1 MGFGRRPM
9 DPRDKR
15 PMTTRVNHRIRVPE
29 VRLIGADGHPAGVV
43 ATHEALRMAQEAG
56 LDLVEVNAKSD
67 PPVCKILDFG
77 KMKYEDKK
85 KAAEARRKQTV
96 IEIKEL
102 KLRPKT
108 DDHDLGVK
116 VNHARRFLEAGMK
129 VKFTVRFRGREITH
143 PERASMQLSEILK
156 AVDDLSIV
164 ELAPRLDGRTMIL
177 QVAPR
182 PQVMQ
187 KAAQVRAAQEKA
199 RADAQ
204 REGKVLPPE
213 PPALPMDDSHVSDE
227 DDEPGTP
234 EEHTTTTTSPS

>member
-1 MGFGRRPM
+1 MGFGRRSM

-15 PMTTRVNHRIRVPE
+15 PPQTRVNHRIRVPE
-29 VRLIGADGHPAGVV
+29 VRLIGADGQPVGVV
-43 ATHEALRMAQEAG
+43 ATHEALRMAQDAG

-108 DDHDLGVK
+108 DDHDLHVK
-116 VNHARRFLEAGMK
+116 INHARRFLEFGNK

-143 PERASMQLSEILK
+143 PERASMQLEQILR
-156 AVDDLSIV
+156 AVEDLSQV
-164 ELAPRLDGRTMIL
+164 ELNPRLDGRTMIL
-177 QVAPR
+177 QVAPK

-187 KAAQVRAAQEKA
+187 RAQAMKAAAEKA
-199 RADAQ
+199 REKAKA
-204 REGKVLPPE
+204 EGKAMPE
-213 PPALPMDDSHVSDE
+213 EPEMPDDDSGQDDDDDD
-227 DDEPGTP
+227 DDE
-234 EEHTTTTTSPS
+234 

>member
-15 PMTTRVNHRIRVPE
+15 PPTTRVNNRIRVPE
-29 VRLIGADGHPAGVV
+29 VRLIGFDGALLGVV
-43 ATHEALRMAQEAG
+43 PTHEALKMAQEAG
-56 LDLVEVNAKSD
+56 LVLVEVNAKSD

-108 DDHDLGVK
+108 DEHDLAVK
-116 VNHARRFLEAGMK
+116 VNHARRFLETGDK

-143 PERASMQLSEILK
+143 PERASMQLEQILK
-156 AVDDLSIV
+156 AVDDIAVV

-187 KAAQVRAAQEKA
+187 RAMQAKALQEKA
-199 RADAQ
+199 RAQAAK
-204 REGKVLPPE
+204 EGRVLPPE
-213 PPALPMDDSHVSDE
+213 PDMPQDDSHISDE
-227 DDEPGTP
+227 DDEHEDVAAGPN
-234 EEHTTTTTSPS
+234 

>member
-1 MGFGRRPM
+1 MGFGRRSM

-15 PMTTRVNHRIRVPE
+15 PPQTRVNHRIRVPE
-29 VRLIGADGHPAGVV
+29 VRLIGADGQPVGVV
-43 ATHEALRMAQEAG
+43 TTHEALKMAQEAG

-108 DDHDLGVK
+108 DDHDLVVK
-116 VNHARRFLEAGMK
+116 INHARRFLEFGNK

-143 PERASMQLSEILK
+143 PERASMQLDQILK
-156 AVDDLSIV
+156 AVEDLSQV
-164 ELAPRLDGRTMIL
+164 ELNPRLDGRTMIL
-177 QVAPR
+177 QVAPK

-187 KAAQVRAAQEKA
+187 RAQAMKAAAEKA
-199 RADAQ
+199 REKAKA
-204 REGKVLPPE
+204 EGKAMPDEPE
-213 PPALPMDDSHVSDE
+213 MPDDDSGE
-227 DDEPGTP
+227 DDDDDDDE
-234 EEHTTTTTSPS
+234 

>member
-1 MGFGRRPM
+1 M

-143 PERASMQLSEILK
+143 PERASMQLADILK
-156 AVDDLSIV
+156 AVDDLCIV

-187 KAAQVRAAQEKA
+187 RAAQLRAAQEKA
-199 RADAQ
+199 RTDAQ
-204 REGKVLPPE
+204 REGRQLPPE
-213 PPALPMDDSHVSDE
+213 LPALPMDDSHESDE
-227 DDEPGTP
+227 DDEPTTD
-234 EEHTTTTTSPS
+234 EHHPN

>member
-29 VRLIGADGHPAGVV
+29 VRLIGADGALLGVV
-43 ATHEALRMAQEAG
+43 PTHEALKMAQEAS

-108 DDHDLGVK
+108 DEHDLGVK
-116 VNHARRFLEAGMK
+116 VNHARRFLESGDK

-143 PERASMQLSEILK
+143 PERASMQLEQILK
-156 AVDDLSIV
+156 AVDDLAVV

-187 KAAQVRAAQEKA
+187 KASQVRAAQEKA
-199 RADAQ
+199 RAQAAK
-204 REGKVLPPE
+204 EGRVLPPE
-213 PPALPMDDSHVSDE
+213 PEMPKDDSDE
-227 DDEPGTP
+227 DDDDDDDQ
-234 EEHTTTTTSPS
+234 EEAKPAQAN

>member
-15 PMTTRVNHRIRVPE
+15 PMQTRVNHRIRVPE
-29 VRLIGADGHPAGVV
+29 VRLIGADGQPVGVV
-43 ATHEALRMAQEAG
+43 ATHEALKMAQEAG

-77 KMKYEDKK
+77 KMKYEEKK

-108 DDHDLGVK
+108 DDHDLSVK
-116 VNHARRFLEAGMK
+116 INHARRFLEAGDK

-143 PERASMQLSEILK
+143 PERAHMQLEQILK
-156 AVDDLSIV
+156 AIEDLCQV

-177 QVAPR
+177 QVAPK

-187 KAAQVRAAQEKA
+187 KAAQVRAQQEKL
-199 RADAQ
+199 RAEAAKQ
-204 REGKVLPPE
+204 GKILPPE
-213 PPALPMDDSHVSDE
+213 PELPKDDSDEEDDDDDDDE
-227 DDEPGTP
+227 DEDEGAAATP
-234 EEHTTTTTSPS
+234 S

>member
-1 MGFGRRPM
+1 MGFGRRPI

-15 PMTTRVNHRIRVPE
+15 PITTRVNNRIRVPE
-29 VRLIGADGHPAGVV
+29 VRLIGADGGLLGVV
-43 ATHEALRMAQEAG
+43 PTHEALRMAQDAG

-77 KMKYEDKK
+77 KMKYEEKK

-96 IEIKEL
+96 IDVKEL

-108 DDHDLGVK
+108 DDHDLEVK
-116 VNHARRFLEAGMK
+116 VNHARRFLEAGDK

-143 PERASMQLSEILK
+143 PDRAKMQLDQILSK
-156 AVDDLSIV
+156 VEDLVVV

-177 QVAPR
+177 QVAPK

-187 KAAQVRAAQEKA
+187 RAAQA
-199 RADAQ
+199 RALAEKLRQQAID
-204 REGKVLPPE
+204 EGKAPPVE
-213 PPALPMDDSHVSDE
+213 AEMPEDDSGQA
-227 DDEPGTP
+227 DDDDDD
-234 EEHTTTTTSPS
+234 